1 MLLHLLRKKLKQ
13 KEYKEVTPILSRMEA
28 QVTTLTQLINDLLD
42 VSKIQMERFD
52 YTDEQLDIDAVIRE
66 VVETL

>member
-1 MLLHLLRKKLKQ
+1 MKQ